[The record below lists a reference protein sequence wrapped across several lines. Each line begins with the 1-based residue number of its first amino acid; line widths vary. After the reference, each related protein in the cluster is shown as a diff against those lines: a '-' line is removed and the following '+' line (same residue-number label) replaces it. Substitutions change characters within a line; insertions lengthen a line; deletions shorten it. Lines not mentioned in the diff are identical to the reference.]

1 MFNLLGYTCFD
12 KDGSLDIQLYKDCL
26 KKVREELESGET
38 RILIKLESYALKDLK
53 YLFTTSICYLNVS
66 AHPDLKNKNKINS
79 AIDTEK
85 MDVQP
90 ILKRLYA
97 ILID

>member
-1 MFNLLGYTCFD
+1 MFNLLGYTFFD

-53 YLFTTSICYLNVS
+53 YLFTTSICFLNVS
-66 AHPDLKNKNKINS
+66 AHPDLKVYRRNTTK
-79 AIDTEK
+79 T
-85 MDVQP
+85 
-90 ILKRLYA
+90 
-97 ILID
+97 